1 MEFDENGNPIE
12 QPQQAE
18 PVAPE
23 PAPEPAQPEPQAE
36 PTNIADAFKML
47 REQNAQPAEGS
58 VQAGQEPQPAPDLG
72 GTAAPE
78 PASEPSVHAGDAA
91 MGAGAANPVP
101 QNTGIG
107 GLATSEPPVDY
118 GTFSKDLMDNLGRQA
133 LQDTQAKFRELN
145 IQKINVTDLYSRDER
160 TGSVTF
166 RNPDDERSPFRS
178 RMEAQQWCDS
188 FNAQIDN
195 EFRKMATQQRNELI
209 KEYQPT
215 MRLLQFA
222 PKFNEMDEDVKEI
235 FNQIIEPYQIKKGN
249 NIMGY
254 SCNLDT
260 AAKQAERMVSTM
272 KTRYKAAQP
281 AQQAAAPQQQ
291 VTNVG
296 SGPAV
301 DMNTGKNNS
310 GATQEPKS
318 LEEAMRMLRKKGN

>member
-1 MEFDENGNPIE
+1 
-12 QPQQAE
+12 
-18 PVAPE
+18 
-23 PAPEPAQPEPQAE
+23 
-36 PTNIADAFKML
+36 
-47 REQNAQPAEGS
+47 
-58 VQAGQEPQPAPDLG
+58 
-72 GTAAPE
+72 
-78 PASEPSVHAGDAA
+78 
-91 MGAGAANPVP
+91 
-101 QNTGIG
+101 
-107 GLATSEPPVDY
+107 
-118 GTFSKDLMDNLGRQA
+118 MDNLGRQA

-291 VTNVG
+291 VANVG